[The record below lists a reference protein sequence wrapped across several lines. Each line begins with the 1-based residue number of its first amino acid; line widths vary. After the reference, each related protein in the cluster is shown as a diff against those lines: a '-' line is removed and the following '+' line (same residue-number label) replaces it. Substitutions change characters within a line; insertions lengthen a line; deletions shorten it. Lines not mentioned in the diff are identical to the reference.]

1 MCKLPS
7 QCLFHKYIPVNFTMQ
22 NNICSWFLMISGS
35 PVGGMH
41 FQADLFQSTVAVEQP
56 DAANVWMW
64 SDVICRI
71 SLFHIWQLS

>member
-1 MCKLPS
+1 
-7 QCLFHKYIPVNFTMQ
+7 
-22 NNICSWFLMISGS
+22 MISGS